1 MKEFENPLEIALIE
15 NIQRK
20 DLNPF
25 EKALAFKRLMD
36 EFGYTQEQLSK
47 RLGISRSKVAN
58 TLRILNLGKKIIDLI
73 IEGKIS
79 EGHAKVLLSIVDE
92 DQREKLAQLVVEKN
106 MSVRELESIIKSN
119 DEKKEFE
126 VESEVI
132 REIEENLM
140 KLFGLKVRIQ
150 KKRNRGKI
158 EIEFS
163 SDEELEKIISI
174 LMP

>member
-1 MKEFENPLEIALIE
+1 M
-15 NIQRK
+15 
-20 DLNPF
+20 
-25 EKALAFKRLMD
+25 
-36 EFGYTQEQLSK
+36 
-47 RLGISRSKVAN
+47 
-58 TLRILNLGKKIIDLI
+58 
-73 IEGKIS
+73 
-79 EGHAKVLLSIVDE
+79 LLSIVDE